1 MARFI
6 TAARTAVLPTLA
18 AIHHHYQQQQQPSIT
33 ACGRPPI
40 AAASRIAA
48 RRAANVYRRPTDC
61 RRHTLHHFTPS
72 RRCRDTIR

>member
-1 MARFI
+1 MARVV

-18 AIHHHYQQQQQPSIT
+18 AIHHYQQQQQPSIT